1 MVNYSPLRR
10 WEWIT
15 AVGILLLA
23 AFLRLHAPGIT
34 EFKRDEATLSRLSL
48 DLAQGKDLP
57 MLGIGSSVGFP
68 NSPMNVYLLAIP
80 YAAGNNPILATL
92 FVGFLNVLA
101 VALTWRVARRYF
113 GPEAALVAG
122 FLYAVSPWAV
132 IYSRKIWAQDMLP
145 PFVVATLLTGL
156 VGLVEVKAK
165 RWAQLWHLPL
175 LAITAQI
182 HFAAVILA
190 LISLVMVGLGWR
202 RIRREFWFGLVGAI
216 LLCVPFAYGLYQ
228 DDWLSIGKIQDSL
241 ERSRES
247 NTADTNNSGP
257 ISIVEN
263 PREVRSTALDY
274 AWFTVAGKNIHSL
287 AGSNQF
293 QHYLDAMP
301 PAYGVF
307 NLVPIGVVL
316 AAVVLGM
323 MAWRKS
329 AQRAILL
336 VLLMW
341 LIVPVVAYLYTWT
354 AVQPHYFIAMMPA
367 AFIVVGAGV
376 AQLKKIRAYLVV
388 DAAGILGHGAKAT
401 VLNLDNRQALA
412 SRYWRQSL
420 KFATSILVWVA
431 LGVIGVL
438 QIWLTL
444 GLFNFLNTHDTTGA
458 FGTPLGYLLDVRQTI
473 LDADADGVLVVS
485 EGDSVVY
492 DNEPAV
498 WDVLLDG
505 AGEVRF
511 VRPDHLWVVPV
522 EPTLFLVAPTIE
534 ADLMPITP
542 EVQPYKTLALR
553 PGEGV
558 YQIWQNPL
566 PSVAGTRTAI
576 EARFANGVVLESI
589 WRDTNELWLVWRA
602 PDAQARMQ
610 YITFVHGLDANDQK
624 LAQTDL
630 PFWPGEY
637 WQDGDKVLVHAQ
649 LNLDG
654 VQKLSIGMYRFLA
667 DGNYQNSELL
677 DAEGRYLAQS
687 LVIENK

>member
-1 MVNYSPLRR
+1 MGEHLVNHLPLRR

-23 AFLRLHAPGIT
+23 AFLRLNSPGIT

-48 DLAQGKDLP
+48 KLAQGKEFP
-57 MLGIGSSVGFP
+57 FLGIGSSVGFP
-68 NSPMNVYLLAIP
+68 NSPMNVYLLGIP

-113 GPEAALVAG
+113 GAEAALVAG

-145 PFVVATLLTGL
+145 PFVIVTLLTGL
-156 VGLVEVKAK
+156 VGLVEMNPK
-165 RWAQLWHLPL
+165 RWAQFWHLPL

-190 LISLVMVGLGWR
+190 PISLVMMALGWQG
-202 RIRREFWFGLVGAI
+202 IRREFWFGLVGAV
-216 LLCVPFAYGLYQ
+216 LLCMPFAYGLYQ
-228 DDWLSIGKIQDSL
+228 DDWLSISKIQDSL

-247 NTADTNNSGP
+247 NTDTNGSGP

-274 AWFTVAGKNIHSL
+274 AWFTIAGKNIHSL
-287 AGSNQF
+287 AGLNQF
-293 QHYLDAMP
+293 QRYLDEMP

-307 NLVPIGVVL
+307 NLVPIGVL
-316 AAVVLGM
+316 IAALGLGV

-329 AQRAILL
+329 AQRRILL
-336 VLLMW
+336 VILVW
-341 LIVPVVAYLYTWT
+341 LIVPVAAYLYTWT
-354 AVQPHYFIAMMPA
+354 AVQPHYFIPMMPA

-376 AQLKKIRAYLVV
+376 AMLKNRRVYLVV
-388 DAAGILGHGAKAT
+388 WL
-401 VLNLDNRQALA
+401 
-412 SRYWRQSL
+412 
-420 KFATSILVWVA
+420 A
-431 LGVIGVL
+431 LGVMGVL

-458 FGTPLGYLLDVRQTI
+458 FGTPLGYLLDVRQAI

-485 EGDSVVY
+485 EGDSVLY

-511 VRPDHLWVVPV
+511 LQPDHLWVVPA
-522 EPTLFLVAPTIE
+522 EPTLLLVAPTIE

-553 PGEGV
+553 PGEGA

-566 PSVAGTRTAI
+566 ASVAGTRTAVD
-576 EARFANGVVLESI
+576 AHFANGVVLESI
-589 WRDTNELWLVWRA
+589 WREGLDTNELWLVWRV
-602 PDAQARMQ
+602 PDAQAGMQ
-610 YITFVHGLDANDQK
+610 YITFVHGLDAHDQK

-630 PFWPGEY
+630 AFWPGVY

-667 DGNYQNSELL
+667 EGVYQNSELL
-677 DAEGRYLAQS
+677 DVEGRYLAQS
-687 LVIENK
+687 LVIENQFE

>member
-34 EFKRDEATLSRLSL
+34 EFKRDEATLSRLAL
-48 DLAQGKDLP
+48 NLAQGKDFP
-57 MLGIGSSVGFP
+57 VLGIGSSVGFP

-113 GPEAALVAG
+113 GAEAALVAG

-145 PFVVATLLTGL
+145 PFVIVTLLTGL

-165 RWAQLWHLPL
+165 QRVWAQFWHLPL
-175 LAITAQI
+175 LVITAQI
-182 HFAAVILA
+182 HFAAVVLA
-190 LISLVMVGLGWR
+190 PISLVMAGLGWR
-202 RIRREFWFGLVGAI
+202 RIRREFWFGLVGAV

-228 DDWLSIGKIQDSL
+228 DDLLSISKIQESL
-241 ERSRES
+241 ERSS
-247 NTADTNNSGP
+247 SPSDSGDP

-263 PREVRSTALDY
+263 PRAIHSTALDY

-287 AGSNQF
+287 AGANQF
-293 QHYLDAMP
+293 QRYLDAMP

-307 NLVPIGVVL
+307 NLVPMGAVL
-316 AAVVLGM
+316 AALGLMVL
-323 MAWRKS
+323 AWRES
-329 AQRAILL
+329 AQRPILL
-336 VLLMW
+336 VLLVW
-341 LIVPVVAYLYTWT
+341 LIVPVAAYIYTWT
-354 AVQPHYFIAMMPA
+354 AVQPHYFIPMMPA
-367 AFIVVGAGV
+367 AFIVMGAGV
-376 AQLKKIRAYLVV
+376 AQLKKIRAYR
-388 DAAGILGHGAKAT
+388 IT
-401 VLNLDNRQALA
+401 
-412 SRYWRQSL
+412 
-420 KFATSILVWVA
+420 WVA
-431 LGVIGVL
+431 LGVIGAL

-473 LDADADGVLVVS
+473 LDADADGVLVAS
-485 EGDSVVY
+485 DGDSVLY
-492 DNEPAV
+492 DHEPAV

-511 VRPDHLWVVPV
+511 VNPDHLWVVPA
-522 EPTLFLVAPTIE
+522 EPTLLLVSPKIDS
-534 ADLMPITP
+534 DLMPITP
-542 EVQPYKTLALR
+542 EVQPYKTVALR

-566 PSVAGTRTAI
+566 ASVAGTRTALD
-576 EARFANGVVLESI
+576 AHFANGVVLESI
-589 WRDTNELWLVWRA
+589 WHDGHNADELWLVWRV
-602 PDAQARMQ
+602 PDAQVGMQ
-610 YITFVHGLDANDQK
+610 YITFVHGLDADDQK
-624 LAQTDL
+624 LSQTDL
-630 PFWPGEY
+630 AFWPGGY
-637 WQDGDKVLVHAQ
+637 WQAGDKVLVHAQ

-654 VQKLSIGMYRFLA
+654 AQKLSIGMYRFLA
-667 DGNYQNSELL
+667 DGSYQNSELL

-687 LVIENK
+687 LVIENQ

>member
-10 WEWIT
+10 WEWIS

-23 AFLRLHAPGIT
+23 AFLRLHAPDIT

-48 DLAQGKDLP
+48 NLAQGKDFP
-57 MLGIGSSVGFP
+57 VLGIGSSVGFP

-113 GPEAALVAG
+113 GAEAALVAG

-145 PFVVATLLTGL
+145 PFVIATVLTGL
-156 VGLVEVKAK
+156 LGLVEVKAK
-165 RWAQLWHLPL
+165 RWAQFWHLPL

-190 LISLVMVGLGWR
+190 PISLLMVGLGWC
-202 RIRREFWFGLVGAI
+202 RIRREFWFGLVGAV
-216 LLCVPFAYGLYQ
+216 LLCMPFVYGLYQ
-228 DDWLSIGKIQDSL
+228 DDWLSLSKIQDSL
-241 ERSRES
+241 ERSRNS
-247 NTADTNNSGP
+247 NPGDVTP
-257 ISIVEN
+257 IVEN
-263 PREVRSTALDY
+263 PREIRSTALDY
-274 AWFTVAGKNIHSL
+274 VWFTIAGKNIHSL
-287 AGSNQF
+287 TGANQF
-293 QHYLDAMP
+293 QQYLDEMP

-307 NLVPIGVVL
+307 NLVPIGVVM
-316 AAVVLGM
+316 AALGLGV

-329 AQRAILL
+329 AQRPILL
-336 VLLMW
+336 VLLVW
-341 LIVPVVAYLYTWT
+341 LIVPVAAYIYTWT
-354 AVQPHYFIAMMPA
+354 AVQPHYFIPMMPA

-376 AQLKKIRAYLVV
+376 AQLKKICV
-388 DAAGILGHGAKAT
+388 LGHGAKST
-401 VLNLDNRQALA
+401 VHRQT
-412 SRYWRQSL
+412 SVSQHRRQPL
-420 KFATSILVWVA
+420 EFATSILVWVA
-431 LGVIGVL
+431 FGVIGML
-438 QIWLTL
+438 QIWLML
-444 GLFNFLNTHDTTGA
+444 GLLNFLNTHDTMGG

-485 EGDSVVY
+485 EGDSVLY

-498 WDVLLDG
+498 WDALLDG

-511 VRPDHLWVVPV
+511 VNPAHLWVVPA
-522 EPTLFLVAPTIE
+522 EPTLLLVSPTVDR
-534 ADLMPITP
+534 DLMPITP

-566 PSVAGTRTAI
+566 PSVAGTRTAV
-576 EARFANGVVLESI
+576 EAHFANGVVLESI
-589 WRDTNELWLVWRA
+589 WRDANELWLVWRV
-602 PDAQARMQ
+602 PDAQAGMQ
-610 YITFVHGLDANDQK
+610 YIAFVHGLDAHDQK
-624 LAQTDL
+624 LGQTDL
-630 PFWPGEY
+630 PFWPGGY
-637 WQDGDKVLVHAQ
+637 WQVGDKVLVHAQ

-654 VQKLSIGMYRFLA
+654 VQKLSIGIYRFLA

-687 LVIENK
+687 LVIENQ

>member
-1 MVNYSPLRR
+1 MLNRHPLRR

-34 EFKRDEATLSRLSL
+34 EFKRDEATLSRLAL
-48 DLAQGKDLP
+48 NLAQGEDFP
-57 MLGIGSSVGFP
+57 VLGIGSSVGFP
-68 NSPMNVYLLAIP
+68 NSPINVYLLAIP

-113 GPEAALVAG
+113 GAEAALVAG
-122 FLYAVSPWAV
+122 LLYAVSPWAV

-156 VGLVEVKAK
+156 MGLVEIKSK
-165 RWAQLWHLPL
+165 RWAQFWHLPL

-190 LISLVMVGLGWR
+190 PISLVMVGLGWC
-202 RIRREFWFGLVGAI
+202 RIRREFWFGLAGTV
-216 LLCVPFAYGLYQ
+216 LLCMPFAYGLYQ
-228 DDWLSIGKIQDSL
+228 DDLLSIRKIQDSL

-247 NTADTNNSGP
+247 NTADTNSSDS
-257 ISIVEN
+257 ISIVEG
-263 PREVRSTALDY
+263 PREIRSTALDY

-287 AGSNQF
+287 AGASQF
-293 QHYLDAMP
+293 QRYLDEMP

-307 NLVPIGVVL
+307 NIVPIGVVL
-316 AAVVLGM
+316 AVFVLAM
-323 MAWRKS
+323 MVWRES
-329 AQRAILL
+329 AQRPILL

-341 LIVPVVAYLYTWT
+341 LIVPVAAYLYTWT
-354 AVQPHYFIAMMPA
+354 AVQPHYFIPMMPA
-367 AFIVVGAGV
+367 AFIVMGAGV
-376 AQLKKIRAYLVV
+376 AQLK
-388 DAAGILGHGAKAT
+388 
-401 VLNLDNRQALA
+401 
-412 SRYWRQSL
+412 
-420 KFATSILVWVA
+420 SIHIYRVAWVA
-431 LGVIGVL
+431 LGVIGIL
-438 QIWLTL
+438 QTWLML
-444 GLFNFLNTHDTTGA
+444 GLLNFLNTHDTTGA

-485 EGDSVVY
+485 DGDSLLY

-505 AGEVRF
+505 AGDVRF
-511 VRPDHLWVVPV
+511 VNPDHLWVVPV
-522 EPTLFLVAPTIE
+522 EPTLLLVAPTI
-534 ADLMPITP
+534 DTNLMPITP
-542 EVQPYKTLALR
+542 EVRPYKTLGLR
-553 PGEGV
+553 PGEGA

-566 PSVAGTRTAI
+566 PSVAGTRTAVD
-576 EARFANGVVLESI
+576 ARFANGVVLESL
-589 WRDTNELWLVWRA
+589 WREGNELWLVWRVPA
-602 PDAQARMQ
+602 AQVGMQ
-610 YITFVHGLDANDQK
+610 YITFVHGLDADDQK
-624 LAQTDL
+624 LGQTDL
-630 PFWPGEY
+630 PFWPGGY
-637 WQDGDKVLVHAQ
+637 WQAGDKVLVHAQ

-667 DGNYQNSELL
+667 DGSYQNSELL

>member
-1 MVNYSPLRR
+1 MGNNRLVNRHPLCR

-34 EFKRDEATLSRLSL
+34 EFKRDEATLSRLAL
-48 DLAQGKDLP
+48 NLAQGKDLP
-57 MLGIGSSVGFP
+57 VLGIGSSVGFP
-68 NSPMNVYLLAIP
+68 NSPINVYLLAIP
-80 YAAGNNPILATL
+80 YVAGNNPILATL
-92 FVGFLNVLA
+92 FVGFLNVVA

-113 GPEAALVAG
+113 GAEAALVAG

-156 VGLVEVKAK
+156 MGLVEIKPK

-190 LISLVMVGLGWR
+190 PISLVMVGLGWR
-202 RIRREFWFGLVGAI
+202 KIRREFWFGFAGAVW
-216 LLCVPFAYGLYQ
+216 LCMPFAYGLYQ
-228 DDWLSIGKIQDSL
+228 DDLLSISTIRDSL
-241 ERSRES
+241 ERSRSDSGGDNSTSS
-247 NTADTNNSGP
+247 NSDGP
-257 ISIVEN
+257 NALVEN
-263 PREVRSTALDY
+263 RREVRSTALDY

-287 AGSNQF
+287 AGASQF
-293 QHYLDAMP
+293 QRYLDAMP

-307 NLVPIGVVL
+307 NLVPIAVVL
-316 AAVVLGM
+316 AALGLMVV
-323 MAWRKS
+323 AWRKS
-329 AQRAILL
+329 AQWPILL
-336 VLLMW
+336 VILVW
-341 LIVPVVAYLYTWT
+341 LIVPVAAYIYTWT
-354 AVQPHYFIAMMPA
+354 AVQPHYFIPMMPA
-367 AFIVVGAGV
+367 AFIVVGAGI
-376 AQLKKIRAYLVV
+376 AALKKVRAYPV
-388 DAAGILGHGAKAT
+388 
-401 VLNLDNRQALA
+401 
-412 SRYWRQSL
+412 
-420 KFATSILVWVA
+420 VWVA
-431 LGVIGVL
+431 LSAIGVL
-438 QIWLTL
+438 QIWLTV
-444 GLFNFLNTHDTTGA
+444 GLFQFLNTHDTTGA
-458 FGTPLGYLLDVRQTI
+458 FGTPLGYLLEARQII
-473 LDADADGVLVVS
+473 LEADADGVLVVS

-511 VRPDHLWVVPV
+511 VNPDHVWVVPA
-522 EPTLFLVAPTIE
+522 EPTLLLVAPTID
-534 ADLMPITP
+534 AALIPITP

-589 WRDTNELWLVWRA
+589 WRDGDEMWLVWRV
-602 PDAQARMQ
+602 PNAQVGMQ
-610 YITFVHGLDANDQK
+610 YITFVHGLDADDEK
-624 LAQTDL
+624 IAQTDL
-630 PFWPGEY
+630 TFWPGEY
-637 WQDGDKVLVHAQ
+637 WRDGDKVLVHAQ
-649 LNLDG
+649 LDLDG
-654 VQKLSIGMYRFLA
+654 AQKLSIGMYRFIA
-667 DGNYQNSELL
+667 DGSYQNSELL
-677 DAEGRYLAQS
+677 DAEGRYVGQS

>member
-34 EFKRDEATLSRLSL
+34 EFKRDEATLSRLAL
-48 DLAQGKDLP
+48 NLAQGKDFP
-57 MLGIGSSVGFP
+57 VLGIGSSVGFP

-113 GPEAALVAG
+113 GAEAALVAG
-122 FLYAVSPWAV
+122 CLYAVSPWAV

-145 PFVVATLLTGL
+145 PFVLVTLLTGL
-156 VGLVEVKAK
+156 LGLIEMNPK
-165 RWAQLWHLPL
+165 RWAQFWHLPL

-190 LISLVMVGLGWR
+190 PISLLMVGVGWR
-202 RIRREFWFGLVGAI
+202 RIRREFWFGLVGAV
-216 LLCVPFAYGLYQ
+216 LLCMPFAYGLYQ
-228 DDWLSIGKIQDSL
+228 DDLLSISKVRDSL
-241 ERSRES
+241 ERSRSS
-247 NTADTNNSGP
+247 NPSDSGTSSDGT

-263 PREVRSTALDY
+263 SREVRSTALDY
-274 AWFTVAGKNIHSL
+274 AWFTIAGKNIHSL
-287 AGSNQF
+287 AGASQF
-293 QHYLDAMP
+293 QRYLDEMP

-316 AAVVLGM
+316 AAVVLAM

-329 AQRAILL
+329 AQRRILVVLL
-336 VLLMW
+336 VW
-341 LIVPVVAYLYTWT
+341 LIVPVAAYLYTWT
-354 AVQPHYFIAMMPA
+354 AVQPHYFIPMMPA
-367 AFIVVGAGV
+367 AFIVMGAGV
-376 AQLKKIRAYLVV
+376 AQLKK
-388 DAAGILGHGAKAT
+388 GHGAKAT
-401 VLNLDNRQALA
+401 VLNLDDRKALA
-412 SRYWRQSL
+412 GQHRRQPL

-438 QIWLTL
+438 QIWLTV

-458 FGTPLGYLLDVRQTI
+458 FGTPLGYLLDVRQAI

-485 EGDSVVY
+485 DGDSVLY

-505 AGEVRF
+505 AGDVRF
-511 VRPDHLWVVPV
+511 VNPDHLWVVPV
-522 EPTLFLVAPTIE
+522 EPTLLLVAPTI
-534 ADLMPITP
+534 DTNLMPITP
-542 EVQPYKTLALR
+542 EVRPYKTLALR

-566 PSVAGTRTAI
+566 PSVAGTRTAVD
-576 EARFANGVVLESI
+576 AHFANGVVLESI
-589 WRDTNELWLVWRA
+589 WRDKGELWLVWRV
-602 PDAQARMQ
+602 PDTQAGMQ
-610 YITFVHGLDANDQK
+610 YITFVHGLDANDQRI
-624 LAQTDL
+624 AQTDL

-637 WQDGDKVLVHAQ
+637 WQAGDKVLVHAQ

-667 DGNYQNSELL
+667 DGGYQNSELL
-677 DAEGRYLAQS
+677 DDEGRYLAQS
-687 LVIENK
+687 FLLSLE

>member
-1 MVNYSPLRR
+1 MNRHPLRR

-34 EFKRDEATLSRLSL
+34 EFKRDEATLSRLAL
-48 DLAQGKDLP
+48 NLAQGQELP
-57 MLGIGSSVGFP
+57 VLGIGSSVGFP
-68 NSPMNVYLLAIP
+68 NSPINVYLLAIP

-113 GPEAALVAG
+113 GAEAALVAG

-145 PFVVATLLTGL
+145 PFVIATLLTGL
-156 VGLVEVKAK
+156 VGLVEIKPK

-190 LISLVMVGLGWR
+190 PISLVMVGLGWR
-202 RIRREFWFGLVGAI
+202 KIRREFWFGFAGAVW
-216 LLCVPFAYGLYQ
+216 LCMPFVYGLYQ
-228 DDWLSIGKIQDSL
+228 DDLLSISTIRDSL
-241 ERSRES
+241 ERSRSDSGSES
-247 NTADTNNSGP
+247 SISHNSDGP

-263 PREVRSTALDY
+263 RREVRSTALDY

-287 AGSNQF
+287 AGANQF
-293 QHYLDAMP
+293 QRYLDEMP
-301 PAYGVF
+301 RAYGVF
-307 NLVPIGVVL
+307 NLVPIAVVL
-316 AAVVLGM
+316 AALGLAL

-329 AQRAILL
+329 AQRRILL
-336 VLLMW
+336 VILVWLM
-341 LIVPVVAYLYTWT
+341 VPVAAYIYTWT
-354 AVQPHYFIAMMPA
+354 AVQPHYFIPMMPA
-367 AFIVVGAGV
+367 AFIVVGAGI
-376 AQLKKIRAYLVV
+376 ALLK
-388 DAAGILGHGAKAT
+388 
-401 VLNLDNRQALA
+401 NRRVYPMA
-412 SRYWRQSL
+412 
-420 KFATSILVWVA
+420 WVA
-431 LGVIGVL
+431 LGVIGIL
-438 QIWLTL
+438 QIWLTVGLL
-444 GLFNFLNTHDTTGA
+444 GFLNTHDTTGA
-458 FGTPLGYLLDVRQTI
+458 FGTPLGYLLEVRQTI
-473 LDADADGVLVVS
+473 LEADTDGVLVVS

-511 VRPDHLWVVPV
+511 VNPDHLWVVPA
-522 EPTLFLVAPTIE
+522 EPTLLLVAPTID
-534 ADLMPITP
+534 AALMPITP
-542 EVQPYKTLALR
+542 EVQPYKMLALR

-589 WRDTNELWLVWRA
+589 WRDGDELWLVWRV
-602 PDAQARMQ
+602 PNAQAGMQ
-610 YITFVHGLDANDQK
+610 YITFVHGLDAADEK
-624 LAQTDL
+624 IAQTDL
-630 PFWPGEY
+630 TFWPGDY
-637 WQDGDKVLVHAQ
+637 WREGDKVLVHAQ

-654 VQKLSIGMYRFLA
+654 AQKLSIGMYRFLV
-667 DGNYQNSELL
+667 DGGYQNSELL
-677 DAEGRYLAQS
+677 DAEGRYVGQS
-687 LVIENK
+687 LVIENQ